1 MQYIAWSFKNF
12 LGFASTIRHIPLNMG
27 SKVKKIMKWKLKLW
41 ILCIL
46 FEINFFVLFRND
58 LFQNVISTFTS
69 FVKLDVENGNVVS
82 TLPNVVHINVEID
95 SVDSTLSKVVNSH
108 VEIQNVVSMLIW
120 RCSKSRRRI
129 NQKTTLKQRSKDCW
143 EGSYCYFC
151 NYLLEYLQMT
161 AFSVPATC

>member
-12 LGFASTIRHIPLNMG
+12 LCFASTIRHIPLNLG

-58 LFQNVISTFTS
+58 LFHNFISTFTS
-69 FVKLDVENGNVVS
+69 VVKLDVENGKVVS
-82 TLPNVVHINVEID
+82 TLPNVVHINVEI
-95 SVDSTLSKVVNSH
+95 H
-108 VEIQNVVSMLIW
+108 NVVSMLIW
-120 RCSKSRRRI
+120 RCSTSRRRI

-151 NYLLEYLQMT
+151 NYRLGYLQMT
-161 AFSVPATC
+161 AFSVPATR